1 MLIPQIIDVIAAVI
15 LFYLMGSEDLMH
27 QTLYLLMPLELMT
40 QMCCKKNHSLIKH
53 ELLQV

>member
-40 QMCCKKNHSLIKH
+40 QM
-53 ELLQV
+53 